1 MSSNPLP
8 SLRRSPASLLTW
20 PSVSPCS
27 NLAAVFCVHWSVNS
41 STQFPPLRTGY
52 KKPLSLF
59 EVLISAFLL
68 YHGVSETRMAEQ
80 DVILRPLWTVLGCPW
95 RWGGVGWGG
104 ALFRGLPVFPID
116 PVASPCQQ
124 TDPSCRFLPVISK
137 CFKEHSHLLLGIC

>member
-8 SLRRSPASLLTW
+8 LLGRALASLLMW

-52 KKPLSLF
+52 KKPSSLS

-68 YHGVSETRMAEQ
+68 YHNVSERSTAEQ
-80 DVILRPLWTVLGCPW
+80 DFILRPLWTVPCCP
-95 RWGGVGWGG
+95 
-104 ALFRGLPVFPID
+104 
-116 PVASPCQQ
+116 
-124 TDPSCRFLPVISK
+124 
-137 CFKEHSHLLLGIC
+137 